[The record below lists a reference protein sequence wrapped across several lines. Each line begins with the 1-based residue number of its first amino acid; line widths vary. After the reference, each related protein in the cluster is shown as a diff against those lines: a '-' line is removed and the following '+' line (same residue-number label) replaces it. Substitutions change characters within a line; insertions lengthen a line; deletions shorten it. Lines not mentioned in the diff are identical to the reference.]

1 MGEHI
6 ALDWVAILSF
16 GDLIFASIDLVI
28 AFSLLVYVLSHNLTS
43 NVART
48 FGTLLACVSIVYAG
62 DVLVS
67 LVGSLEAAIPWLRLQ
82 WVGIALL
89 PAAYLHF
96 SDTVLRTTG
105 SRTRLRRALVLSAYT
120 LSFVFLG
127 MALLTDLIIQEG
139 MAINSI
145 RRMSAGPLFW
155 TFTVFFLLAT
165 LGGAINIF
173 HARRRCLTP
182 TAIRRMTYLGIAFIA
197 PALGAFPFL
206 LVASPVQSLSEAG
219 VLILAVVGNFGVALM
234 LVLMAYSVA
243 YYGVLSPDR
252 VVKHSL
258 VHFLLRGPFV
268 GICLIIA
275 MLTIPRVEIILGL
288 PRDTVLIFAVV
299 GLVVLLELAIEM
311 AAPFI
316 DRLIYRQDEEEIAW
330 MQELDKRLLTTTDVR
345 QFLENLL
352 TALCELLRIRTGFIA
367 SLAGGQWQIETDVG
381 DSAASA
387 ECLDA
392 FPPAELL
399 HPTGEPQVELMGPG
413 EIEFRRTDGFWLLPL
428 NARSREVMLGVLGLK
443 ADSAE
448 FALSDTAGEAVEALI
463 SQAEIALE
471 DRHLQQ
477 GVFDTLRMIIPE
489 IERIQRW
496 RGTVRYSAGEPL
508 EAMGASPVY
517 APDYQRWVKDALSHY
532 WGGPKLSESPLLR
545 LRVVARRQKEQ
556 ESNPVRALRTALTE
570 AIEALRPAGQ
580 RHLTASE
587 WLLYNIL
594 EMRYVQGKR
603 VRDIADTLAMSE
615 SDLYRKQRVAL
626 EQVAQALAE
635 MENEAS

>member
-1 MGEHI
+1 MGEQLG
-6 ALDWVAILSF
+6 LDWITILSF
-16 GDLIFASIDLVI
+16 SDLIFASADLVI
-28 AFSLLVYVLSHNLTS
+28 AFSLLVYILSHNLTS
-43 NVART
+43 SVSRS
-48 FGTLLACVSIVYAG
+48 FGAMLTCVSVVYAG

-82 WVGIALL
+82 WVGIAFL

-105 SRTRLRRALVLSAYT
+105 SRTRVRRGLVLGAYVVS
-120 LSFVFLG
+120 LAFLG
-127 MALLTDLIIQEG
+127 MALLSDLIIQDG
-139 MAINSI
+139 IVTDRI
-145 RRMSAGPLFW
+145 RRMSAGPFFW
-155 TFTVFFLLAT
+155 AFAVYFVLAT
-165 LGGAINIF
+165 LGGAFNIF
-173 HARRRCLTP
+173 RARRRCLTP
-182 TAIRRMTYLGIAFIA
+182 TAIRRMTYLSVAFIA

-206 LVASPVQSLSEAG
+206 LVASPMLSYSVPV
-219 VLILAVVGNFGVALM
+219 VLALAVVGNVGVAFM

-258 VHFLLRGPFV
+258 IHFLLRGPFV
-268 GICLIIA
+268 GICLIVA
-275 MLTIPRVEIILGL
+275 MLTIPRVESILGL

-299 GLVVLLELAIEM
+299 GLVVLLELAIQM

-316 DRLIYRQDEEEIAW
+316 DRLIYRQDEAEIVW

-367 SLAGGQWQIETDVG
+367 SVSGGKWQIEIDVG
-381 DSAASA
+381 DAAA
-387 ECLDA
+387 VNECLDA

-399 HPTGEPQVELMGPG
+399 HPSEETHVEVIEPSGV
-413 EIEFRRTDGFWLLPL
+413 EFRRTDGFWLLPL
-428 NARSREVMLGVLGLK
+428 RARSRDVMLGVLGLK
-443 ADSAE
+443 ADSTE
-448 FALSDTAGEAVEALI
+448 FGLSDMAGEAVEALI
-463 SQAEIALE
+463 AQAEIALE
-471 DRHLQQ
+471 DRHLQAS
-477 GVFDTLRMIIPE
+477 VFDTLRKIIPE

-496 RGTVRYSAGEPL
+496 RGTMRYYAGEPL
-508 EAMGASPVY
+508 EVIGDSPVY
-517 APDYQRWVKDALSHY
+517 APDYQRWVKEALSHY
-532 WGGPKLSESPLLR
+532 WGGPKLSESPLLKLRAVTSR
-545 LRVVARRQKEQ
+545 LGEE
-556 ESNPVRALRTALTE
+556 ESSPVRALRAVLTE

-580 RHLTASE
+580 RHMTASE

-615 SDLYRKQRVAL
+615 SDLYRKQRVAVD
-626 EQVAQALAE
+626 QVARVLAQ
-635 MENEAS
+635 MENEEP